1 MQNGKDKQP
10 KTPSVRDKNANN
22 KSKFNLLSLFER
34 KVDEEIDETLFAQY
48 GEVTAS
54 VEPSDTRQKTLEK
67 NAIEFSATNL
77 DIEEYFPDLSEGL
90 SEEQVQKRN
99 QDGLVNKEL
108 KINSRS
114 YFDIFRDN
122 VLTFFNLLCAVIA
135 FALIYVE
142 SFSDLTFLA
151 IIIINLVIGTIQ
163 EVRAKK
169 KLDKLK
175 LMTAPVVR
183 VIRDK
188 REINISVNELV
199 VSDIV
204 RLSAGKQI
212 SSDSIVAEGEIEV
225 NEALLTGESVPVIKK
240 VGDRIFAG
248 SYVVSGNALAK
259 VTCVGE
265 ENYISKLSLVA
276 KKYKK
281 PKSELLVSLNII
293 IRTVSVAIIPLGA
306 IMFYN
311 NFTSTG
317 GDMFEAVTKTS
328 GSIVGMIPAGLF
340 LLTSISL
347 ALGSMKIASNNAL
360 VQESYAIE
368 MLARVDMLCLDKT
381 GTITDGTMTVCMHE
395 DLIES
400 ERKPSEI
407 ISSMMY
413 SLNDNNQTAV
423 ALKNYYTKK
432 EVFFTKKVYPFSS
445 ERKFSAVTFDN
456 DETYFIG
463 APEFVLRKAN
473 EALDAKVYNYSAQGY
488 RVLLLAKTTYKYT
501 GTIPAEVTP
510 VSLIVIQDRVRED
523 APQIL
528 NYFKQQ
534 GVKVKII
541 SGDNPITVAE
551 VARRAGVE
559 GTEKHIS
566 LDGLSNKEIM
576 SLCDEYTVFGRVSPE
591 QKLLLIKTL
600 KKMGH
605 TVAMTGDGVND
616 ILAMK
621 EADCSIAMASGSEA
635 VRNVAHLVL
644 MDSNFSSM
652 PVVVS
657 EGRRVINNIQ
667 RSASLF
673 LVKTIMSVLLTVMT
687 ILFQIPYPFTPSK
700 LLIYEF
706 FVTGVPSFFLA
717 LEPTKDKISGNFL
730 FNVMKRALPGAL
742 ISVLYILIL
751 NMTAPRFGFTQGDIS
766 SMSVVLTTFVGYVV
780 LADICK
786 PFNAM
791 RGTLF
796 VCVSAC
802 GAGVLFMVPGFFNVT
817 ALTLVPALIMII
829 MMLGANYLLK
839 FFKFVVTGLASTI
852 LMEKSEIDI
861 KEIKL
866 EDIE

>member
-1 MQNGKDKQP
+1 MPINKDKTP
-10 KTPSVRDKNANN
+10 KLNGDDK
-22 KSKFNLLSLFER
+22 KKFKLLSLFER
-34 KVDEEIDETLFAQY
+34 KVEEEIDETLFAQY
-48 GEVTAS
+48 GEVKQIS
-54 VEPSDTRQKTLEK
+54 SSEEMREKTLEK
-67 NAIEFSATNL
+67 NAIEFSASNL

-90 SEEQVQKRN
+90 TEEQVKQRI
-99 QDGLVNKEL
+99 QDGHVNKEL

-114 YFDIFRDN
+114 YFDILRDN
-122 VLTFFNLLCAVIA
+122 VLTFFNLLCAVMA
-135 FALIYVE
+135 VALIYVE

-151 IIIINLVIGTIQ
+151 IIIINLVIGTVQ
-163 EVRAKK
+163 EIRAKK

-183 VIRDK
+183 VIRGK
-188 REINISVNELV
+188 KEMNIAINELV
-199 VSDIV
+199 VSDIMK
-204 RLSAGKQI
+204 LSSGKQI
-212 SSDSIVAEGEIEV
+212 SSDSMVVQGEIEV

-248 SYVVSGNALAK
+248 SYVVSGTALAK
-259 VTCVGE
+259 VYCVGE

-281 PKSELLVSLNII
+281 PKSELLASLNII
-293 IRTVSVAIIPLGA
+293 IRTVSAAIIPLGA
-306 IMFYN
+306 MMFYSN
-311 NFTSTG
+311 YSSTG
-317 GDMFEAVTKTS
+317 GNMYDAVTKTT
-328 GSIVGMIPAGLF
+328 GSLVGMIPAGLF

-381 GTITDGTMTVCMHE
+381 GTITDGTMSVCMHE
-395 DLIES
+395 DLTTS

-432 EVFFTKKVYPFSS
+432 EVFFTKKIYPFSS
-445 ERKFSAVTFDN
+445 DRKFSAVTFDN

-463 APEFVLRKAN
+463 APEFVLRTPN
-473 EALDAKVYNYSAQGY
+473 EALDAKVYNYSVQGY
-488 RVLLLAKTTYKYT
+488 RVLLLAKTSEKYA
-501 GTIPAEVTP
+501 GTIPTEVTP
-510 VSLIVIQDRVRED
+510 VSLVVIQDRVRED

-528 NYFKQQ
+528 RYFKEQ

-566 LDGLSNKEIM
+566 LDGLSNKEIIT
-576 SLCDEYTVFGRVSPE
+576 LCDEYTVFGRVSPE

-600 KKMGH
+600 KKNGH

-673 LVKTIMSVLLTVMT
+673 LVKTVMSVLLSILT
-687 ILFQIPYPFTPSK
+687 ILLSIPYPFTPSK

-717 LEPTKDKISGNFL
+717 LEPSKEKISGNFL
-730 FNVMKRALPGAL
+730 YNVMKRAIPGAL
-742 ISVLYILIL
+742 VTVLYILIL
-751 NMTAPRFGFTQGDIS
+751 NWTSGIFGLTTTDID
-766 SMSVVLTTFVGYVV
+766 SMCVVITTFVGYAV

-786 PFNAM
+786 PFNVM
-791 RGTLF
+791 RGVLF
-796 VCVSAC
+796 VCVSL
-802 GAGVLFMVPGFFNVT
+802 AGFAVLAGIPSFFSVT
-817 ALTLVPALIMII
+817 MPTLVPALIMII

-839 FFKFVVTGLASTI
+839 FFKLVVTGLASTI
-852 LMEKSEIDI
+852 LMEKHEVELETKKEDI
-861 KEIKL
+861 K
-866 EDIE
+866 

>member
-1 MQNGKDKQP
+1 MSTNKDKNP
-10 KTPSVRDKNANN
+10 KLNGSDDKR
-22 KSKFNLLSLFER
+22 KFKLLSLFER
-34 KVDEEIDETLFAQY
+34 KVEEEIDETLFAQY
-48 GEVTAS
+48 GEVKTMPQN
-54 VEPSDTRQKTLEK
+54 EEQREKTLEK
-67 NAIEFSATNL
+67 NAIEFAASYL
-77 DIEEYFPDLSEGL
+77 DVEEYFPDLSEGL
-90 SEEQVQKRN
+90 TDAQVQKRIE
-99 QDGLVNKEL
+99 DGHVNKEM

-114 YFDIFRDN
+114 YFDIIRDN
-122 VLTFFNLLCAVIA
+122 ILTFFNLLCTVMAV
-135 FALIYVE
+135 ALIYVE
-142 SFSDLTFLA
+142 SFSDLIFLVIILLN
-151 IIIINLVIGTIQ
+151 IIIGTVQ
-163 EVRAKK
+163 EIRAKK

-183 VIRDK
+183 VIRNSK
-188 REINISVNELV
+188 EMNIAVSELV

-204 RLSAGKQI
+204 RLNSGKQI
-212 SSDSIVAEGEIEV
+212 SSDSIVVDGEIEV

-240 VGDRIFAG
+240 IGDKIFAG
-248 SYVVSGNALAK
+248 SYVVSGAALAK
-259 VTCVGE
+259 VYCVGE

-281 PKSELLVSLNII
+281 PKSELLSSLNII

-311 NFTSTG
+311 NFSTTG
-317 GDMFEAVTKTS
+317 NMYDSVTKTT

-347 ALGSMKIASNNAL
+347 ALGSMKIASHNAL

-381 GTITDGTMTVCMHE
+381 GTITDGTMSVCMHE

-400 ERKPSEI
+400 DRKPNEI

-423 ALKNYYTKK
+423 ALKNYYTKQ
-432 EVFFTKKVYPFSS
+432 EIFFTKKIYPFSS
-445 ERKFSAVTFDN
+445 ERKLSAVTFDN

-463 APEFVLRKAN
+463 APEFVSKKPN
-473 EALDAKVYNYSAQGY
+473 EALDSKVYNYSVQGY
-488 RVLLLAKTTYKYT
+488 RVLLLAKTTEKYT
-501 GTIPAEVTP
+501 GGVPTDVIP

-528 NYFKQQ
+528 RYFKEQ

-566 LDGLSNKEIM
+566 LDGLSGKEIIT
-576 SLCDEYTVFGRVSPE
+576 LCDEYTVFGRVSPE
-591 QKLLLIKTL
+591 QKLLLIKTF

-673 LVKTIMSVLLTVMT
+673 LVKTIMSVLLTIMT
-687 ILFQIPYPFTPSK
+687 ILLSIPYPFTPSK

-717 LEPTKDKISGNFL
+717 LEPSEEKIKGSFL
-730 FNVMKRALPGAL
+730 YNVMKRALPGAL
-742 ISVLYILIL
+742 VIVSYILIL
-751 NMTAPRFGFTQGDIS
+751 NWTSPILSIS
-766 SMSVVLTTFVGYVV
+766 TTEIDSMCVIITSFVGYVV

-786 PFNAM
+786 PLNVM
-791 RGTLF
+791 R
-796 VCVSAC
+796 
-802 GAGVLFMVPGFFNVT
+802 GVLFLSVSVAGALVLFSIPSFFSVT
-817 ALTLVPALIMII
+817 MPTLIPALILLV
-829 MMLGANYLLK
+829 MMLGASYLLR

-852 LMEKSEIDI
+852 LMEKHENDLNLIDHNEEE
-861 KEIKL
+861 K
-866 EDIE
+866 